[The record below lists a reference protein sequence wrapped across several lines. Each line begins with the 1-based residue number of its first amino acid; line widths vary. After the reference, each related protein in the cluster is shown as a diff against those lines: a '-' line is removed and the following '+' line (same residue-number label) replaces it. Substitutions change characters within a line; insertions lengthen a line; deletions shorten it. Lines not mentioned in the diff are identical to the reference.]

1 MSVKIR
7 RANRGDVQ
15 AIISVGR
22 RTWPAT
28 YEFAG
33 AEYIADGL
41 ATWWSVEAIER
52 SLETTTVLVADSG
65 KAVVGTGNIDLR
77 PEIPV
82 IWKLYAVP
90 EVQGTGVGAALITEL
105 MEVAGGLPVRLEY
118 TDGNARAAGFYA
130 RHGFVEIRREAN
142 DQPGWPDAVW
152 LERQPFKH

>member
-1 MSVKIR
+1 MSLKIR
-7 RANRGDVQ
+7 RANRGDVD
-15 AIISVGR
+15 AIIFVGR

-52 SLETTTVLVADSG
+52 SLETTTVQVADSG
-65 KAVVGTGNIDLR
+65 KAIVRTGNIDLR

-82 IWKLYAVP
+82 IWKLYVVP
-90 EVQGTGVGAALITEL
+90 EVQGAGIGAALLTEL
-105 MEVAGGLPVRLEY
+105 IGVAGDRPVRLEY
-118 TDGNARAAGFYA
+118 TEGNARAAGFYA
-130 RHGFVEIRREAN
+130 RHRFVEVGREPN

-152 LERQPFKH
+152 LERQPFKR

>member
-7 RANRGDVQ
+7 RPTRGDVE

-33 AEYIADGL
+33 ADYVTDGL
-41 ATWWSVEAIER
+41 ATWWSVEAIGR

-65 KAVVGTGNIDLR
+65 KAIVGTGNVDLR

-82 IWKLYAVP
+82 IWKLYVAP
-90 EVQGTGVGAALITEL
+90 EAQGEGVGAALITEL
-105 MEVAGGLPVRLEY
+105 VGVADGLAVRLEY
-118 TDGNARAAGFYA
+118 TDGNARAARFYA
-130 RHGFVEIRREAN
+130 AHGFVEVGREAN

-152 LERQPFKH
+152 LERQPSKR